1 MGLLGL
7 GLRAGNLVVGVE
19 GVRGGLQR
27 DEFWCVVLA
36 ADASERAVDKVVALA
51 RAKDTPIVTGPAAEL
66 MGLKLGRPPVMVV
79 GVTDRSLAGGI
90 FKLADTAG

>member
-7 GLRAGNLVVGVE
+7 GLRAGNVVVGVD

-36 ADASERAVDKVVALA
+36 ADASQRAVEKVTGLA
-51 RAKDTPIVTGPAAEL
+51 RSKEIPIVAGPPAER
-66 MGLKLGRPPVMVV
+66 MGSKLGRPPVMVV
-79 GVTDRSLAGGI
+79 GVRDRSLADGI
-90 FKLADTAG
+90 MQLGDTHD

>member
-7 GLRAGNLVVGVE
+7 GLRAGTLAVGVE

-36 ADASERAVDKVVALA
+36 SDASARAVDKVVALA
-51 RAKDTPIVTGPAAEL
+51 RAKDIPIVAGPPSDRV
-66 MGLKLGRPPVMVV
+66 GLKLGRPPVMVV
-79 GVTDRSLAGGI
+79 GVRDRSLADGILRLGGTP
-90 FKLADTAG
+90 D

>member
-7 GLRAGNLVVGVE
+7 GLRGGNVVVGVE

-27 DEFWCVVLA
+27 DEFWCVVVA

-51 RAKDTPIVTGPAAEL
+51 RAKNIPLVTGPVADDI
-66 MGLKLGRPPVMVV
+66 GKRLGRPPVMTV
-79 GVTDRSLAGGI
+79 GVTDRSLADGI
-90 FKLADTAG
+90 VKVAGETG

>member
-7 GLRAGNLVVGVE
+7 GLRAGNVVLGVD

-36 ADASERAVDKVVALA
+36 TDASERAMEKVVALA
-51 RAKDTPIVTGPAAEL
+51 RAKQIPVVAGPSADEI
-66 MGLKLGRPPVMVV
+66 GRKLGRPPVMVV
-79 GVTDRSLAGGI
+79 GVTDRSLAAGI
-90 FKLADTAG
+90 TTLAGTTD

>member
-7 GLRAGNLVVGVE
+7 GLRAGNVVVGVD

-51 RAKDTPIVTGPAAEL
+51 RAREIPVVPGPSADEI
-66 MGLKLGRPPVMVV
+66 GRKLGRPPVMAV
-79 GVTDRSLAGGI
+79 GVRDRALAKGI
-90 FKLADTAG
+90 TELGDTHD